1 MIGSQVITSLGIGGI
16 STGLYLVF
24 TKDDRNP
31 HKDRKQEALSVFTI
45 IMIVAF
51 FILFITSGNSE
62 SIIVREMKSG
72 SGGGPMNT
80 KPPF

>member
-1 MIGSQVITSLGIGGI
+1 MIGSQVLTSLGIGGI

-24 TKDDRNP
+24 TKDARNP
-31 HKDRKQEALSVFTI
+31 HKDRKNECLCVFTI

-62 SIIVREMKSG
+62 SIVIREMQSG
-72 SGGGPMNT
+72 SGGGAMNT

>member
-1 MIGSQVITSLGIGGI
+1 MIGSHVLTSLGIGGV

-24 TKDDRNP
+24 TKDDKNP
-31 HKDRKQEALSVFTI
+31 RKDRKQESLCVFTI

-62 SIIVREMKSG
+62 SVVVREMKSG
-72 SGGGPMNT
+72 SGGGAMNT

>member
-1 MIGSQVITSLGIGGI
+1 MIGSHVLTSLGIGGV

-31 HKDRKQEALSVFTI
+31 HKDRKQEALCVFTI

-62 SIIVREMKSG
+62 SVIVREMKSG
-72 SGGGPMNT
+72 SGGGSMNT

>member
-1 MIGSQVITSLGIGGI
+1 MIGSQVLTSLGIGGI

-24 TKDDRNP
+24 TKDDKNP
-31 HKDRKQEALSVFTI
+31 HKDRKQESLCVFTI

-62 SIIVREMKSG
+62 SVVVREMKGG
-72 SGGGPMNT
+72 SGGGAMNT

>member
-1 MIGSQVITSLGIGGI
+1 MIGSHVLTSLGIGGV

-31 HKDRKQEALSVFTI
+31 HKDRKQESLCVFTI

-51 FILFITSGNSE
+51 FILFITSGKSE
-62 SIIVREMKSG
+62 GIVVREMKGG
-72 SGGGPMNT
+72 SGGPMNT

>member
-1 MIGSQVITSLGIGGI
+1 MIGSQLLTSLGIGGI

-31 HKDRKQEALSVFTI
+31 HRGRKQECLCVFTI

-51 FILFITSGNSE
+51 FILFITSGSE
-62 SIIVREMKSG
+62 SVVVREMKVGSG
-72 SGGGPMNT
+72 SMNT